1 MSLSSTTIRKQLYNT
16 GDIVTI
22 KNNNKIVS
30 CLIEDEPKWR
40 DWTESGEFDYIYP
53 IKSNELEFKS
63 ICQERII
70 KKIGS
75 GIVLSTNQ

>member
-1 MSLSSTTIRKQLYNT
+1 MSLSSTTIREQLYNP

-40 DWTESGEFDYIYP
+40 DWTESGEFDY
-53 IKSNELEFKS
+53 
-63 ICQERII
+63 
-70 KKIGS
+70 
-75 GIVLSTNQ
+75 LS